1 MNVDLLRK
9 HISKYMEFLKNPS
22 ESEKEEMESRHER
35 AKYYQSW
42 TKDRILQMREEDL
55 YEYIAQLWALIGWH
69 NKRYVIENIIKDN
82 GLDVIRH
89 QLASFV
95 WGSDSIEKR
104 WDNFRN
110 TIKRMGPA
118 MMSEI
123 LCHTH
128 PKENM
133 CWNRRAYVALNYLGI
148 ENLPRYDYQITG
160 KVYSDL
166 SRICKKIEDE
176 LKKAGVPSP
185 NLLTV
190 DYLIW
195 YELQVEENLSQ
206 IHRKKGKIIPRIEAV
221 DQKSSDFIH
230 DEIRDKLAKI
240 GNFLGFES
248 QTERKIA
255 EGSKVDAIWEI
266 MIGNMNIGRIMYVFE
281 VQTKGS
287 IDSLLINLQKAL
299 QNPSVQGV
307 VAVSDEKQLEKI
319 KKEVAT
325 MGENFRTKIK
335 YWDYENVLQVCDN
348 LESTSD
354 ALDRLGLV
362 PKSSDFLEYHS
373 EDAEKAA

>member
-1 MNVDLLRK
+1 
-9 HISKYMEFLKNPS
+9 MEFLENLS
-22 ESEKEEMESRHER
+22 ESEKGEMVNRNER

-55 YEYIAQLWALIGWH
+55 YEYIAKLWALIGWH
-69 NKRYVIENIIKDN
+69 NKRYVFENIIKDN
-82 GLDVIRH
+82 GLDAIRRH
-89 QLASFV
+89 LV
-95 WGSDSIEKR
+95 ELIWGSDSIEKR

-110 TIKRMGPA
+110 TVKRMGPA

-123 LCHTH
+123 LCHVH

-148 ENLPRYDYQITG
+148 ENLPRYDYQVTG
-160 KVYSDL
+160 KIYSDL
-166 SRICKKIEDE
+166 SRICQKIADE
-176 LKKAGVPSP
+176 LKKAGVPNP

-195 YELQVEENLSQ
+195 HELQVENKLSQ
-206 IHRKKGKIIPRIEAV
+206 MHKKKDKIIPRIEAV
-221 DQKSSDFIH
+221 DQKTSDFIH

-248 QTERKIA
+248 QTEKKIA

-266 MIGNMNIGRIMYVFE
+266 MIGNMNIGKIMYVFE

-307 VAVSDEKQLEKI
+307 VAVSDAKQLEKI
-319 KKEVAT
+319 KKEVAI
-325 MGENFRTKIK
+325 MGENLRIKLK
-335 YWDYENVLQVCDN
+335 YWDYENVLQVYDN
-348 LESTSD
+348 LASTSD

-362 PKSSDFLEYHS
+362 PKSSDSLESHL
-373 EDAEKAA
+373 ENEEKAA